1 MSSNHDKREQ
11 TVVAANEPLLRHN
24 IGPFK
29 VDQYL
34 DDLKELGITEAEKI
48 EFLQTL
54 CLIMKTFVDIGW
66 GLDSIQRI
74 FPALS
79 ESAQSQNTALEQP
92 PAAERFNTVAAGVND
107 EAQGAD

>member
-1 MSSNHDKREQ
+1 VKAVNSNHDKRLQEI
-11 TVVAANEPLLRHN
+11 AAAGEPLLRHN
-24 IGPFK
+24 TGPFK

-34 DDLKELGITEAEKI
+34 EHLKDLDISEAEKI

-79 ESAQSQNTALEQP
+79 QSPNAECFND
-92 PAAERFNTVAAGVND
+92 AAEPNEERD
-107 EAQGAD
+107 